1 MFIQWQPEEKKKGK
15 NNFLKHNPASRCES
29 GVFIQ
34 RRIGKIVIGTTWS
47 TTLSTKINKMAPE
60 FRIAELEL
68 IIIPLT
74 HKTTCFIL
82 RPRRGKIL

>member
-47 TTLSTKINKMAPE
+47 TTLTMKNSKVSRNKY
-60 FRIAELEL
+60 
-68 IIIPLT
+68 
-74 HKTTCFIL
+74 
-82 RPRRGKIL
+82 RGRFCLFVAIEIRGNFPHF